1 MQRVSESIV
10 RMSGFRRA
18 THKHDTNGV
27 DINDSVSTVLK
38 LDVRSTTVRVA
49 MPPSSAAGIPRSAAN
64 RRSVSLGQSNPSY
77 GSSSSPRLCP

>member
-27 DINDSVSTVLK
+27 DVNDSVSTVLK
-38 LDVRSTTVRVA
+38 LDVLVLAFLEFLGARRRNNCGRVDYVH
-49 MPPSSAAGIPRSAAN
+49 R
-64 RRSVSLGQSNPSY
+64 VSLLVVLLRNLID
-77 GSSSSPRLCP
+77 R